1 MSRNMENKGGTLNA
15 PPGLFA
21 TPDSITDAESLLAFF
36 LNGPTVGFAICD
48 RHGRY
53 KAINRALAAMNGI
66 PPGAHLGK
74 TVGEMIG
81 KVAGQVESAFDRVFS
96 TGQVLP
102 EVEIGGELPSRTE
115 AGYWVETYFPIR
127 DSDAKVTR
135 AGIVVVEVTE
145 QKRLERSLR
154 QLTDRLL
161 CAREEAQRRIARDLH
176 DSVDQYY
183 AALQM
188 NLRQLATPM
197 PGWKKKQLLTESIE
211 LVERCIA
218 QTRTISH
225 LLHPPLLEELG
236 LAQSTRNYLKGFE
249 DRSGIRVSV
258 DIPAGFKHLPPRIE
272 IALFRI
278 LQEAVTNVHRHARA
292 AKVNVQLW
300 EDSARISLVV
310 RDHGCGMSP
319 QRLLQV
325 QIAAAGGGVGVAS
338 MRERLREL
346 GGTLEI
352 QSGEGGTTVTATVP
366 LPISGGQ

>member
-1 MSRNMENKGGTLNA
+1 
-15 PPGLFA
+15 
-21 TPDSITDAESLLAFF
+21 
-36 LNGPTVGFAICD
+36 
-48 RHGRY
+48 
-53 KAINRALAAMNGI
+53 
-66 PPGAHLGK
+66 
-74 TVGEMIG
+74 
-81 KVAGQVESAFDRVFS
+81 
-96 TGQVLP
+96 
-102 EVEIGGELPSRTE
+102 
-115 AGYWVETYFPIR
+115 
-127 DSDAKVTR
+127 
-135 AGIVVVEVTE
+135 
-145 QKRLERSLR
+145 
-154 QLTDRLL
+154 
-161 CAREEAQRRIARDLH
+161 
-176 DSVDQYY
+176 
-183 AALQM
+183 
-188 NLRQLATPM
+188 
-197 PGWKKKQLLTESIE
+197 
-211 LVERCIA
+211 
-218 QTRTISH
+218 